1 MSDSPKDVELELR
14 EVVIALKDVAGEQW
28 YDLGLQLRLP
38 TFILDPIASHPVDAR
53 KRLMLR
59 KWLQYDPEASWEK
72 LVCALDL
79 TGHKTT
85 AASIRSQ
92 FVKATAEV
100 ANEAD
105 GNCDT
110 EEADK
115 IRECIWPSMHG
126 VSNVTSMYFE
136 VL

>member
-1 MSDSPKDVELELR
+1 MREMSDSPKDVELELR
-14 EVVIALKDVAGEQW
+14 EVVVALKDVTGRQW

-38 TFILDPIASHPVDAR
+38 PSILDFIDSHPNVEDH
-53 KRLMLR
+53 KRMMLR
-59 KWLQYDPEASWEK
+59 RWLQFDPDASWEK
-72 LVCALDL
+72 LAYALDL

-92 FVKATAEV
+92 FVKVTAEV
-100 ANEAD
+100 TSEPGAD

-115 IRECIWPSMHG
+115 IREWTWPSSMHG
-126 VSNVTSMYFE
+126 I
-136 VL
+136 